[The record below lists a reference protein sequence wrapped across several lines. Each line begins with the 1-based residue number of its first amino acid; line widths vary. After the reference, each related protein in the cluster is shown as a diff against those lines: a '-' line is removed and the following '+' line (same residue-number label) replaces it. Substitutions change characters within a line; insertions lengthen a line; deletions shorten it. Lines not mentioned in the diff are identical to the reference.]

1 MSEKKRKRGN
11 ESHVDDKTYNNK
23 QPYPENENR
32 KLTHEEALK
41 ALMDAMDVIK
51 SDSEADSNSDVDSES
66 DFDSDD
72 IKESSGFK
80 DTMDAYSE
88 GDLDSGLK
96 EGEKAEEGDD
106 EKDEEA
112 IQGLMDAYSE
122 ADVDSGLKD
131 KAEEEEESDYEN
143 DFLNYFQVEQESLR
157 KNYDIVKYSKI
168 HPLDRVSIKY
178 LKYMLEN
185 YVYVEPNDALPTPFL
200 LIGMHSSLRVY
211 YDEILEKPYYEVL
224 PSPIN
229 MWRLKPAPQHTTSCV
244 SIRRIDT
251 LSTGFLAIPTP
262 NKKPSDININKYF
275 DYIIK
280 NNVFKNTKK
289 KKPLDISQ
297 IYLKKER
304 KSIVHTKQKEF
315 YINKIYTKFFG
326 IYLCNDITFELPINY
341 DPEGIELD
349 DYMESIGHIKHEMKK
364 IGINYKNIQDKF
376 GTLSALPSSPEIY
389 NYITYK
395 RGQNIT
401 ECLYFM
407 AYCDYMQARFKTK
420 DIFQLEKIKGSPLII
435 SSIDLF
441 SILTYFKNCNKFVCT
456 DVSCENARIMNK
468 TLRKLLE
475 DPIKEV
481 AETAEDELRIAKE
494 RAALLKIKDNAM
506 KKIKSMRSIATE
518 TGLRGG
524 KTKKSKK
531 SKKTKKIKRSKKSKK
546 SKKNKK

>member
-23 QPYPENENR
+23 QPYLEKEYAENR

-41 ALMDAMDVIK
+41 ALIDAMDVIK
-51 SDSEADSNSDVDSES
+51 SDSESNSDVDSES

-72 IKESSGFK
+72 IKEESTGFK
-80 DTMDAYSE
+80 DAMDAYSE
-88 GDLDSGLK
+88 GDDLDSGLK
-96 EGEKAEEGDD
+96 EGEKG
-106 EKDEEA
+106 EKGEEEA
-112 IQGLMDAYSE
+112 IQGLMDVYSKG
-122 ADVDSGLKD
+122 DDLDSGLKEGE
-131 KAEEEEESDYEN
+131 KGEEESDYEN
-143 DFLNYFQVEQESLR
+143 DFLSFFQVEQESLR

-168 HPLDRVSIKY
+168 YPLDRVSIKY
-178 LKYMLEN
+178 LKYMLED

-200 LIGMHSSLRVY
+200 LIGMHSSLRIY

-224 PSPIN
+224 PCPIN

-244 SIRRIDT
+244 SIRRMDT
-251 LSTGFLAIPTP
+251 LSSGFLAIPTP
-262 NKKPSDININKYF
+262 DKKPSDININKYF

-280 NNVFKNTKK
+280 NNVFTKTKK
-289 KKPLDISQ
+289 KNPLDISQ
-297 IYLKKER
+297 IYLKEER
-304 KSIVHTKQKEF
+304 RSIVHTKQKEF
-315 YINKIYTKFFG
+315 YINKIYSKYFG

-341 DPEGIELD
+341 DDPDVLD
-349 DYMESIGHIKHEMKK
+349 DYVMSIEHIRHEMKK
-364 IGINYKNIQDKF
+364 KGINYKNIQDKF
-376 GTLSALPSSPEIY
+376 GRVTSSPSSPELY
-389 NYITYK
+389 NFITYK

-407 AYCDYMQARFKTK
+407 AYCHYTQARFKTK
-420 DIFQLEKIKGSPLII
+420 NIFKLEKIEDGSFII

-468 TLRKLLE
+468 TLKKLLE

-481 AETAEDELRIAKE
+481 AESAEDELRIAKA
-494 RAALLKIKDNAM
+494 RAAHLKIKDNAM

-524 KTKKSKK
+524 KTKKRNK
-531 SKKTKKIKRSKKSKK
+531 SKKTKKIQKSK
-546 SKKNKK
+546 NKRKTR